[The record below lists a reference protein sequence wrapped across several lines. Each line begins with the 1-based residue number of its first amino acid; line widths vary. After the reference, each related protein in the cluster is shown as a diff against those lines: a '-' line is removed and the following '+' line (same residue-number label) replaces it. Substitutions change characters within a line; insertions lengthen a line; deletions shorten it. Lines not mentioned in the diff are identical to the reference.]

1 MVFAIVV
8 FWALGA
14 YNRLMRFR
22 SAVVQAFGGFDAHL
36 VRLVALLG
44 EFSAAQATQ
53 RARLLDGNDQ
63 TMAALHGATT
73 QLSACLAVARAR
85 PMAVDAVAALA
96 ASRDVLHAAW
106 QAATRDA
113 QGEQNDGP
121 QAISA
126 VANSEPAI
134 RTPSVWDLRW
144 DEHALQNEQAARVLS
159 DAVAHYNAAIAQ
171 FPANLL
177 AWVFGFKAARGL

>member
-14 YNRLMRFR
+14 YNRLMRLR
-22 SAVVQAFGGFDAHL
+22 SAVAQAFGGFDAHL

-53 RARLLDGNDQ
+53 RANLLDGNDQ

-73 QLSACLAVARAR
+73 QLSACLAMARAR

-106 QAATRDA
+106 HAATRQERD
-113 QGEQNDGP
+113 EQDGGP
-121 QAISA
+121 QEISEVTNA
-126 VANSEPAI
+126 EPAM
-134 RTPSVWDLRW
+134 RTPSIWYLRW
-144 DEHALQNEQAARVLS
+144 DEHALQNEQAARVLN

-171 FPANLL
+171 FPASLL
-177 AWVFGFKAARGL
+177 AWAFGFKAGRGL